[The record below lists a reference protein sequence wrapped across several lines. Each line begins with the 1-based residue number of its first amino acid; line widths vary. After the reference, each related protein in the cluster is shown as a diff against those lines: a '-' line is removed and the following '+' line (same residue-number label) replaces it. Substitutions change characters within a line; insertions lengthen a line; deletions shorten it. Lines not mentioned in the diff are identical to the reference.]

1 MNFQQFK
8 YIDAIEKT
16 GSINA
21 AAQSL
26 FVTAS
31 TISSALKGLEAELGL
46 QIFTRSK
53 KGMVATHLGADF
65 IRSIRG
71 VLSQMTEIEAAY
83 LNHSSHKKVLS
94 ITSQHYDFA
103 SVAFANLIQTIDT
116 ESYTFR
122 FLETDTKQVISDV
135 KHNISQIGLI
145 YLSAFNSKILNRV
158 LEQEGLSF
166 HPLFSFQPHVFLGK
180 THPLAQQDEISY
192 DQLDKYPAITFEQA
206 EDSPIYFSEEPQ
218 MSQNSAKKIIVG
230 DRASAINILI
240 HSESYLIGSGIMSSN
255 ITKNELIVIPIA
267 TPFQDTIGWLQNK
280 DSQLLPEIATFLQ
293 FLRAEITDRLI

>member
-26 FVTAS
+26 FVTTS
-31 TISSALKGLEAELGL
+31 TISSALKSLEAELGI

-53 KGMVATHLGADF
+53 KGMAATHLGADF

-71 VLSQMTEIEAAY
+71 VLSQMSEIESAY
-83 LNHSSHKKVLS
+83 LNQSNYKKVLS

-103 SVAFANLIQTIDT
+103 SVAFANLIQTIDN
-116 ESYTFR
+116 ESYSFR
-122 FLETDTKQVISDV
+122 FLETDTKQVIFDV

-145 YLSAFNSKILNRV
+145 YLSAFNSKILNRI

-192 DQLDKYPAITFEQA
+192 EQLTKYPAITFEQA

-218 MSQNSAKKIIVG
+218 MSQKAAKKIIVG

-240 HSESYLIGSGIMSSN
+240 HSKSYLIGSGIMSSS
-255 ITKNELIVIPIA
+255 ITKNELTVIPIV
-267 TPFQDTIGWLQNK
+267 TPYQDTIGWLQNK
-280 DSQLLPEIATFLQ
+280 DSQLLPEIVTFLQ
-293 FLRAEITDRLI
+293 FLRAEIADRL